1 MNRIMTFARSLIPN
15 LTTRSVANDE
25 ETPVDLSQDARA
37 VAPFVWLI
45 GKVQSGKSSIIRV
58 MTDSSAAEV
67 GSGFKACTRTAQV
80 FDFPAEVR
88 ILRFLDTRG
97 LGEVAYDP
105 SEDMRLAESQAH
117 LLLVTMRA
125 MDSRQSDVLAV
136 VNAVR
141 RRHPGWP
148 VLVAQTSLHEGYAPG
163 AGHVL
168 PYPFRIEKGGDGTQI
183 QVPQDLARSLA
194 FQRDLFKAVPGKAPI
209 IFCPI
214 DFTTPEDG
222 FNPVDYGMD
231 ALAEAL
237 VSIAPQAMVAA
248 LSAIPA
254 LVNDRFASVAEP
266 IVLGHA
272 MAAAGSD
279 LVPVAGAVAVGAV
292 QTQLLRRLG
301 QIYGVTWDRQTMA
314 EFAGALGG
322 GIVAKTLTGFGLRQL
337 AKLIPI
343 YGQTAAAAASAVM
356 SFAVTYAVGKAA
368 IYFLHR
374 RRFGLTGMEGVAA
387 TYQQSLRQALKLAKE
402 RKLQSKPG
410 DRTS

>member
-1 MNRIMTFARSLIPN
+1 MNRIMAFARSLIP
-15 LTTRSVANDE
+15 
-25 ETPVDLSQDARA
+25 DLSASPFDDDEDEPFDLSRDARN
-37 VAPFVWLI
+37 VAPIVWLI

-58 MTDSSAAEV
+58 MTDSSAAEI
-67 GSGFKACTRTAQV
+67 GSGFKACTRTARV
-80 FDFPAEVR
+80 FDFPSEVP

-97 LGEVAYDP
+97 LGEVSYDP
-105 SEDMRLAESQAH
+105 AEDMSLAERQAH

-125 MDSRQSDVLAV
+125 MDPRQSEVVAV

-141 RRHPGWP
+141 QRHPAWP
-148 VLVAQTSLHEGYAPG
+148 IVVAQTSLHEGYAQD
-163 AGHVL
+163 ASHVM
-168 PYPFRIEKGGDGTQI
+168 PYPFSGTKSEDLSKLAI
-183 QVPQDLARSLA
+183 PQDLVRSLA
-194 FQRDLFKAVPGKAPI
+194 FQRALFKDVPGNGPI
-209 IFCPI
+209 VFCPI
-214 DFTTPEDG
+214 DFTTAQDG
-222 FNPVDYGMD
+222 YSPADYGID
-231 ALAEAL
+231 ALAETL
-237 VSIAPQAMVAA
+237 ITVAPQTMTAA

-254 LVNDRFASVAEP
+254 LVNDRFARIAEP

-301 QIYGVTWDRQTMA
+301 QIYGVTWDRRTMA
-314 EFAGALGG
+314 EFAAALGG
-322 GIVAKTLTGFGLRQL
+322 GVVAKTLTGFGLRQL

-387 TYQQSLRQALKLAKE
+387 TYQQSLREALRLARE
-402 RKLQSKPG
+402 RKLQTKPAE
-410 DRTS
+410 RMP

>member
-1 MNRIMTFARSLIPN
+1 MALARSLIPD
-15 LTTRSVANDE
+15 LSAGSIDRDAAKPLDLSRDARSVA
-25 ETPVDLSQDARA
+25 PI
-37 VAPFVWLI
+37 VWLI

-58 MTDSSAAEV
+58 MTDSSAAEI

-80 FDFPAEVR
+80 FDFPTEVP

-105 SEDMRLAESQAH
+105 AEDMHLAEQQAH

-125 MDSRQSDVLAV
+125 MDPRQNDVIAV

-141 RRHPGWP
+141 LRHPDWP
-148 VLVAQTSLHEGYAPG
+148 IVVAQTSLHEGYGPSAK
-163 AGHVL
+163 HIS
-168 PYPFRIEKGGDGTQI
+168 PYPFSAAKSDDPPGTGL
-183 QVPQDLARSLA
+183 PQDLTRSLA
-194 FQRDLFKAVPGKAPI
+194 FQRSLFKAVAGKAPI
-209 IFCPI
+209 VFCPI
-214 DFTTPEDG
+214 DFTTAEDG
-222 FNPVDYGMD
+222 YNPADYGMD

-237 VSIAPQAMVAA
+237 VSVAPQAMTAA

-254 LVNDRFASVAEP
+254 LVNDRFAAVAEP

-301 QIYGVTWDRQTMA
+301 QIYCVAWDRRTMA
-314 EFAGALGG
+314 EFAAALGG
-322 GIVAKTLTGFGLRQL
+322 GVVAKTLTGFGVRQL

-343 YGQTAAAAASAVM
+343 YGQTAAAAASAAM

-387 TYQQSLRQALKLAKE
+387 TYQQSLREALRLAKE
-402 RKLQSKPG
+402 RKLQPKSGQRP
-410 DRTS
+410 T